1 VEVVCLIQTS
11 ASLSADEYD
20 ATTTRQMTAGTGV
33 PSLTSAHAI
42 GQAVRALGARR
53 IALVSPYSQDVLG
66 RARQYFESR
75 YGVEVVAM
83 EGFGATDSYAIST
96 ISADHATAAFTRVDR
111 PEIEALVVPGGN
123 FPTMRFIAAWEQQF
137 QKPVVTT
144 NQAALWA
151 MMGVMQMATPLPGL
165 GRLLAQ
171 MPGV

>member
-1 VEVVCLIQTS
+1 
-11 ASLSADEYD
+11 
-20 ATTTRQMTAGTGV
+20 
-33 PSLTSAHAI
+33 
-42 GQAVRALGARR
+42 
-53 IALVSPYSQDVLG
+53 VSPYSQDVLG

-96 ISADHATAAFTRVDR
+96 ISADHATDAFTRVDR

-123 FPTMRFIAAWEQQF
+123 FPTMRYIAAWEQHF
-137 QKPVVTT
+137 HKPVVTT

-151 MMGVMQMATPLPGL
+151 MMGVMKIATPLPGL
-165 GRLLAQ
+165 GRLLAC

>member
-1 VEVVCLIQTS
+1 
-11 ASLSADEYD
+11 
-20 ATTTRQMTAGTGV
+20 MTAGAGV
-33 PSLTSAHAI
+33 PSLTSAQAL

-53 IALVSPYSQDVLG
+53 IALVSPYSQAVLD

-123 FPTMRFIAAWEQQF
+123 FPTMRSIATWEQQF
-137 QKPVVTT
+137 HKPVVTT

-151 MMGVMQMATPLPGL
+151 MMGVIKIATPLPGL
-165 GRLLAQ
+165 GRLLEQ
-171 MPGV
+171 IPGV